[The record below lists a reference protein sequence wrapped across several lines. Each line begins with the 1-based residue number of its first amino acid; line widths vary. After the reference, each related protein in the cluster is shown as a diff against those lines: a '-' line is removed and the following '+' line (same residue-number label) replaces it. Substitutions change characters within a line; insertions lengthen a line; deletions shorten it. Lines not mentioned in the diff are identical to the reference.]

1 MKNIGFD
8 AARQEGKRVRA
19 RVRAFTHRCFS
30 RRRKK
35 TRAQIVTEGEREN
48 TGFVAGMH
56 IDERKSIF
64 PIRGPSAKGGGG
76 H

>member
-1 MKNIGFD
+1 MVNIYNPNYSSHPTQQQRHAVG
-8 AARQEGKRVRA
+8 
-19 RVRAFTHRCFS
+19 